1 MDICAIYINLA
12 VCFKSSRLSGAFPL
26 VDAFGT
32 CYIISKLT
40 EQLITAPGPLK
51 VLAGFEAS
59 SLEVKLESVFLYSKN
74 TYVRRTT
81 IVSR

>member
-1 MDICAIYINLA
+1 VDICAIYINLA

-51 VLAGFEAS
+51 ALAGFEAS
-59 SLEVKLESVFLYSKN
+59 SLESQYSFIPKTHMSVVPLS
-74 TYVRRTT
+74 
-81 IVSR
+81 